1 MINIKNKKF
10 KKDVLSIIIAMII
23 SLIIFYFFVVFQK
36 EEITSSSN
44 LERFNVLSKLT
55 DIANDLE
62 SEIHSAIVYT
72 DFFSIII
79 SYNPDI
85 KPEILEL
92 YSSLALKYNKNI
104 KSVQFA
110 PNAVIQTVY
119 PLAGNEAAIG
129 HDLLGDPARVEL
141 TKKAIDKRVV
151 VLQGPVLARQGG
163 FLLFNRKA
171 IFIEKNNVEQFWG
184 LTVVAIDFDKI
195 LEKYQASLNDVNYL
209 FSLRT
214 NNENVKENLFG
225 VVDIFDKKSIIKKI
239 KLPEVTWELAI
250 YPKDGWKDEQGF
262 FKHFNTF
269 FYFVF
274 FIIFLLLYLT
284 IKNYLEKLDDLK
296 LDTLTGT
303 LNKKAIK
310 KVVNRK
316 LNNESNSFYFLV
328 IDVNDFKSI
337 NDNLGHYV
345 GDCVLIKI
353 ASRIGQT
360 LRLGDSISRFG
371 GDEYIVILDNLKN
384 DDLLDEII
392 KRMSRVVSKPIIV
405 DGYSLNVTVSIGCA
419 NYPSEATSYNE
430 LYKIADKKMYEYK
443 NKNKINLKSTYE
455 KYDEERLSD

>member
-1 MINIKNKKF
+1 M
-10 KKDVLSIIIAMII
+10 
-23 SLIIFYFFVVFQK
+23 
-36 EEITSSSN
+36 
-44 LERFNVLSKLT
+44 
-55 DIANDLE
+55 
-62 SEIHSAIVYT
+62 YT

-129 HDLLGDPARVEL
+129 HDLLGDPARTEL

-151 VLQGPVLARQGG
+151 VLQGPVLAKQGG

-184 LTVVAIDFDKI
+184 LAVVAIDFDKV
-195 LEKYQASLNDVNYL
+195 LEKYQTSLNDVNYL

-225 VVDIFDKKSIIKKI
+225 VVDIFEKKSIIKEI

-250 YPKDGWKDEQGF
+250 YPKDGWKDEQVF
-262 FKHFNTF
+262 FKYFNTF

-284 IKNYLEKLDDLK
+284 VKNYLEKLDDLK
-296 LDTLTGT
+296 LDSLTGT

-310 KVVNRK
+310 KIINRK
-316 LNNESNSFYFLV
+316 LNKESNPFYFLV

-345 GDCVLIKI
+345 GDCVLTKI

-360 LRLGDSISRFG
+360 LRIGDSISRFG

-384 DDLLDEII
+384 DDVLDEII
-392 KRMSRVVSKPIIV
+392 KRMGRVISKPIIV
-405 DGYSLNVTVSIGCA
+405 DGYSLNVTVSIGWA
-419 NYPSEATSYNE
+419 NYPSEATSYDE

-443 NKNKINLKSTYE
+443 NKNKNKIKFKSTYE

>member
-1 MINIKNKKF
+1 M
-10 KKDVLSIIIAMII
+10 
-23 SLIIFYFFVVFQK
+23 
-36 EEITSSSN
+36 
-44 LERFNVLSKLT
+44 
-55 DIANDLE
+55 
-62 SEIHSAIVYT
+62 
-72 DFFSIII
+72 
-79 SYNPDI
+79 
-85 KPEILEL
+85 
-92 YSSLALKYNKNI
+92 
-104 KSVQFA
+104 
-110 PNAVIQTVY
+110 
-119 PLAGNEAAIG
+119 
-129 HDLLGDPARVEL
+129 
-141 TKKAIDKRVV
+141 
-151 VLQGPVLARQGG
+151 
-163 FLLFNRKA
+163 
-171 IFIEKNNVEQFWG
+171 
-184 LTVVAIDFDKI
+184 
-195 LEKYQASLNDVNYL
+195 
-209 FSLRT
+209 
-214 NNENVKENLFG
+214 
-225 VVDIFDKKSIIKKI
+225 
-239 KLPEVTWELAI
+239 
-250 YPKDGWKDEQGF
+250 
-262 FKHFNTF
+262 
-269 FYFVF
+269 F

-296 LDTLTGT
+296 LDILTGT